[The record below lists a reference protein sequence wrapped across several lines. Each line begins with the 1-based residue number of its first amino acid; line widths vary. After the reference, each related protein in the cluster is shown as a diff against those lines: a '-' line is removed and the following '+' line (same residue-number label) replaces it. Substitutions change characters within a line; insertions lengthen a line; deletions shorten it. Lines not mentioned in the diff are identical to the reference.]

1 MGLFHEV
8 VYTFTIGCK
17 IVFLAYISAFF
28 NSLTQLRNEKQ
39 LKSETKSL
47 IFRFNQK
54 SLNDFNFKNGI
65 KPKNSLFLFFT
76 KHKHTKLGLNKNLFK
91 QTAIYGLATVFPRM
105 LSFFLV
111 RLYTGI
117 LPTGEYGE
125 VSIVLSWMV
134 FLNVVLS
141 YGMETA
147 FFRFYNSESDK
158 QNVIATS
165 TISIFWSSII
175 FLFGALIFRGTLAS
189 WANVDVQ
196 YVTYAIWI
204 LVLDALVIVPFSKLR
219 ANQKPMLYAIIK
231 IGNVAVNLVLNLF
244 FLTLLPTIAAASP
257 NSFIGNLYVENY
269 EIGYIFVSNLAAS
282 LLTLLVLSPNYLSL
296 TRKFDK
302 VLWKKRMQYGLPIL
316 VAGIAF
322 AVNEHFDKILLDK
335 WLPENV
341 AKSEVGAYSAC
352 YKLGLF
358 MVLFA
363 TAFRLGIEPFF
374 FSHSNHENAPQTYA
388 MITKYFVIFGSLIL
402 LGVIVFADVLKFL
415 LLDNKSYWEAMKVV
429 PLIILA
435 NFFLGIY
442 NNLSVWYK
450 LTDRTKMGAYI
461 SIVGAI
467 LTLVLNYLLIPKFS
481 YYGSAIATIVAYGS
495 MMFISYILGNRYFP
509 IPYDMEKIGGYLGL
523 SIVFSAISFYGFR
536 ENYFVGI
543 PLLLLFMYFV
553 YHNEKV
559 IILSIIKRKK

>member
-1 MGLFHEV
+1 MGL
-8 VYTFTIGCK
+8 Y
-17 IVFLAYISAFF
+17 
-28 NSLTQLRNEKQ
+28 
-39 LKSETKSL
+39 KS
-47 IFRFNQK
+47 
-54 SLNDFNFKNGI
+54 
-65 KPKNSLFLFFT
+65 
-76 KHKHTKLGLNKNLFK
+76 LFK
-91 QTAIYGLATVFPRM
+91 QTAIYGLATVLPRM
-105 LSFFLV
+105 LSFLLV

-134 FLNVVLS
+134 FFNVVLS

-147 FFRFYNSESDK
+147 FFRFYNSETDK
-158 QNVIATS
+158 ENVIATS

-189 WANVDVQ
+189 LANVEVQ
-196 YVTYAIWI
+196 YITYAIWI

-219 ANQKPMLYAIIK
+219 ANQRPMLYAIIK
-231 IGNVAVNLVLNLF
+231 IGNVAINLLLNLF
-244 FLTLLPTIAAASP
+244 FLLLLPKIAASNP

-296 TRKFDK
+296 TRKFDAA
-302 VLWKKRMQYGLPIL
+302 LWKKMMQYGLPIL

-322 AVNEHFDKILLDK
+322 AVNEHFDKILLGY

-374 FSHSNHENAPQTYA
+374 FSHSKNENAPQTYA

-435 NFFLGIY
+435 NFCLGIY

-450 LTDRTKMGAYI
+450 LTDRTKIGAYI
-461 SIVGAI
+461 SIVGAV

-481 YYGSAIATIVAYGS
+481 YYGSAIATIAAYGS
-495 MMFISYILGNRYFP
+495 MMFISYVLGNRYYP

-523 SIVFSAISFYGFR
+523 SILFSAISFYGFR

-543 PLLLLFMYFV
+543 PLLLLFVYFV
-553 YHNEKV
+553 YHNEKAT
-559 IILSIIKRKK
+559 ILSIIKRKK

>member
-1 MGLFHEV
+1 
-8 VYTFTIGCK
+8 
-17 IVFLAYISAFF
+17 
-28 NSLTQLRNEKQ
+28 
-39 LKSETKSL
+39 
-47 IFRFNQK
+47 
-54 SLNDFNFKNGI
+54 
-65 KPKNSLFLFFT
+65 
-76 KHKHTKLGLNKNLFK
+76 LGLYKSLFK
-91 QTAIYGLATVFPRM
+91 QTAIYGLATVLPRM
-105 LSFFLV
+105 LSFLLV

-134 FLNVVLS
+134 FFNVVLS

-147 FFRFYNSESDK
+147 FFRFYNSETDK
-158 QNVIATS
+158 ENVIATS

-189 WANVDVQ
+189 LANVEVQ
-196 YVTYAIWI
+196 YITYAIWI

-219 ANQKPMLYAIIK
+219 ANQRPMLYAIIK
-231 IGNVAVNLVLNLF
+231 IGNVAVNLLLNLF
-244 FLTLLPTIAAASP
+244 FLLWLPKIAASNP

-302 VLWKKRMQYGLPIL
+302 ALWKKMMQYGLPIL

-322 AVNEHFDKILLDK
+322 AVNEHFDKILLGY

-374 FSHSNHENAPQTYA
+374 FSHSNHEKAPQTYA

-415 LLDNKSYWEAMKVV
+415 LLHDKSYWEAMKVV

-461 SIVGAI
+461 SIVGAV

-481 YYGSAIATIVAYGS
+481 YYGSAIATIAAYGS
-495 MMFISYILGNRYFP
+495 MMFISYVMGNKYYP

-523 SIVFSAISFYGFR
+523 SILFSAISFYGFR

-553 YHNEKV
+553 FHNEKAT
-559 IILSIIKRKK
+559 ILSIIKRKK